1 MLHVV
6 VGILTN
12 NQSQVLI
19 TQRRSGTHL
28 AGMWEFPG
36 GKLEPGETRITALS
50 RELREELGVEVTL
63 AEPLIRIRHH
73 YPERDVLL
81 DVWTINQYQGH
92 AFGCEQ
98 QPLRWVFPEDLGSYN
113 LPPADAPILK
123 ALSLPDNYVIL
134 DADNQ
139 SSTDLHNQLQ
149 CNAAHQCSVFLL
161 RSKTLDSQHYTR
173 LAMDLIQLSRKLKV
187 KLLLNSTVE
196 QVINLGAAG
205 LHLSTQAAC
214 CLDSRPLTHNFL
226 LGVSCHNLGELQ
238 IAQRLGAD
246 FALLSPVKHTQSH
259 PGSTPLGWSQFS
271 KLVDQ
276 INIPVYA
283 LGGLTHADLVEAKKN
298 GAQGLAGI
306 SVFQESTGYSS

>member
-81 DVWTINQYQGH
+81 DVWKINQYQGQ
-92 AFGCEQ
+92 AFGREQ
-98 QPLRWVFPEDLGSYN
+98 QPLQWVFPKDLSSYN
-113 LPPADAPILK
+113 LPPADTPILK

-139 SSTDLHNQLQ
+139 SPTDLHEQLQ
-149 CNAAHQCSVFLL
+149 YNAARQCSVFLL

-187 KLLLNSTVE
+187 KLLLNRTVE

-205 LHLSTQAAC
+205 LHLSTQAARF
-214 CLDSRPLTHNFL
+214 LDSRPLTHNFL

-238 IAQRLGAD
+238 IAQRLDAD
-246 FALLSPVKHTQSH
+246 FALLSPVQYTQSH
-259 PGSTPLGWSQFS
+259 PGSTPLGWNQFS

-283 LGGLTHADLVEAKKN
+283 LGGLTHADLVEARKN

-306 SVFQESTGYSS
+306 SVFQESADFSM